1 MLGLAEKELGGGN
14 RKATAEVQARTQFE
28 AAGTEEWREGER
40 QAQLVHGPY
49 LHPP

>member
-28 AAGTEEWREGER
+28 AAGTEEWRDSED
-40 QAQLVHGPY
+40 VK
-49 LHPP
+49 